1 MKQRIL
7 VAVVG
12 VPALLGVLCFAPDW
26 ATMALI
32 MALCIIGSHELLA
45 AVLPPEKTRRWWGL
59 AAALSVFVVA
69 DVYFRGEPFAGT
81 PIQGLMP
88 WLTAAQAVVVFICM
102 VLEYGKKEEMDFTAL
117 CAILIAGVA
126 IPMALTCLLRLRM
139 LEHGAGLVLIPL
151 VAAFM
156 SDTMALFG
164 GMLAL
169 NVRGMTLNVSS
180 AVGFIAL
187 FGVAIQNGVIM
198 ISHINMLR
206 RQEGED
212 LKQAVIDGTRHR
224 FRPILMTATVAVL
237 GLLPASLSAGIGSD
251 VQRPLATVI
260 VYGLLFATVI
270 TLYALPVLY
279 YLVERRHL
287 ARKKP
292 EPEEV

>member
-117 CAILIAGVA
+117 CAILMAGVA

-156 SDTMALFG
+156 SDTMALFSPKKTREGAVSGLAG
-164 GMLAL
+164 GMA
-169 NVRGMTLNVSS
+169 GMILFRIFFFLCTEVQLHIGWCVLLGL
-180 AVGFIAL
+180 VG
-187 FGVAIQNGVIM
+187 
-198 ISHINMLR
+198 S
-206 RQEGED
+206 
-212 LKQAVIDGTRHR
+212 
-224 FRPILMTATVAVL
+224 VL
-237 GLLPASLSAGIGSD
+237 GQLGDLSFSCIKRQYGIKDYGRLLPGHGGVLDRFDS
-251 VQRPLATVI
+251 VI
-260 VYGLLFATVI
+260 FA
-270 TLYALPVLY
+270 APVLWMIVDAVKLY
-279 YLVERRHL
+279 
-287 ARKKP
+287 
-292 EPEEV
+292 